1 MVTVATI
8 IGKDIDMIG
17 YLDLFVT
24 KYRSEGRF
32 LFLHCKIFLGS
43 VFLSLN
49 CYGRAGSLGEGGQGV
64 EGKGSFLAQASPSAV
79 MLLGGAALARG
90 MLSF

>member
-8 IGKDIDMIG
+8 IGKDIDMVG

-24 KYRSEGRF
+24 KCRSEGRF
-32 LFLHCKIFLGS
+32 LFLRCEIFLGS

-49 CYGRAGSLGEGGQGV
+49 CYGRAGSLGEGGQGDK
-64 EGKGSFLAQASPSAV
+64 GKGSFLAQASPSAV
-79 MLLGGAALARG
+79 MLLGWAAL
-90 MLSF
+90 SS

>member
-8 IGKDIDMIG
+8 IGKDIGMIG

-24 KYRSEGRF
+24 KCRSEGRF

-49 CYGRAGSLGEGGQGV
+49 CYVRAGSLGLE
-64 EGKGSFLAQASPSAV
+64 PW
-79 MLLGGAALARG
+79 
-90 MLSF
+90 